1 MIDRKTLRL
10 SAVLLVVGFS
20 LYVMVGLLHPDLGS
34 GRLTAIRHQR
44 ISGAARP
51 GHPARRRHRPYR
63 RFSRIGEAVVD
74 VAERIVYAVVKQS

>member
-51 GHPARRRHRPYR
+51 GHPARRRHRPLPR
-63 RFSRIGEAVVD
+63 RPPMRRRTSRWPSARRTAGL
-74 VAERIVYAVVKQS
+74 